1 MLEFSSLLMDA
12 PDIHRFPSVHMV
24 KTLNIVKSGKMR
36 KYNYA
41 ALFLSQICWLFVFHI
56 FS

>member
-1 MLEFSSLLMDA
+1 MLEFFSLLMDA
-12 PDIHRFPSVHMV
+12 PDIHRFPTVHMV

-41 ALFLSQICWLFVFHI
+41 VLFLSQICWLFVFHI